1 MAESDLKEDVL
12 ETAQAWSGSG
22 HRVALATV
30 THTWGSSPRPVG
42 SQLVVREDGAFRGSV
57 SGGCI
62 ESAVIAEAREAMAT
76 GRVRNLEY
84 AVSNER
90 AWEVGLTCGGT
101 VRIFVAPLT

>member
-1 MAESDLKEDVL
+1 MAQSDVTEDVL
-12 ETAQAWSGSG
+12 ETAEAWSGAG

-30 THTWGSSPRPVG
+30 TATWGSSPRPVG
-42 SQLVVREDGAFRGSV
+42 SQLVVRDDGAFRGSV

-62 ESAVIAEAREAMAT
+62 EAAVIGEALEAMEAGT
-76 GRVRNLEY
+76 VRNLEY

-101 VRIFVAPLT
+101 VRVFVAPVT